1 MKNKCPR
8 CHSIEFAVNTWEAWC
23 GDCGFYL
30 TQDMDPL
37 TFKKLRETYEDH
49 IQQIAKKERT

>member
-1 MKNKCPR
+1 MKNECPR

-23 GDCGFYL
+23 DDCDFYL
-30 TQDMDPL
+30 TQDTDPD
-37 TFKKLRETYEDH
+37 TFTMLREAYEDH